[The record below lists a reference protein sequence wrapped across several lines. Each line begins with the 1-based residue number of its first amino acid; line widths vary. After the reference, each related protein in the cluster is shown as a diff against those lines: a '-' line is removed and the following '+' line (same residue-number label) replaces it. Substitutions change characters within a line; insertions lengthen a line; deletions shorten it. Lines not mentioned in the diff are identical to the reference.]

1 MHLQAGEEK
10 GMAERWIEL
19 WSPNDQNGFWII
31 NFMNVMIY
39 IEAKYVKQ
47 NIEKLLKDKTSEINN

>member
-1 MHLQAGEEK
+1 
-10 GMAERWIEL
+10 
-19 WSPNDQNGFWII
+19 
-31 NFMNVMIY
+31 MNVMIY